1 MIVTTAFDETEELV
15 QRAEQLASSLAI
27 PYVARRKKTVKSLL
41 DSLDS
46 QLFVVNNQRGLSYYE
61 KGQDEVFFHPNMAMH
76 RIKQLE
82 RGQSD
87 SLVTAC
93 KLEAGMSFLDCTLGL
108 ASDTLVANYQVGS
121 SGKVVSLEKSF
132 HLFVL
137 VREGLAHYA
146 MHEKTEWQALI
157 DQVSLVHADNL
168 DYLRT
173 CEDNA
178 FDVVYFDFMFHHTV
192 ESSQGIKIIKPIVSY
207 DVMTPEHVKEAM
219 RVAKQRVVVKSSY
232 KNPMIEPLGF
242 TILRQNQKRHFFYGV
257 IEMEGA
263 FRKGDGV

>member
-132 HLFVL
+132 PLFVL
-137 VREGLAHYA
+137 VREGL
-146 MHEKTEWQALI
+146 
-157 DQVSLVHADNL
+157 HADNL

>member
-1 MIVTTAFDETEELV
+1 
-15 QRAEQLASSLAI
+15 
-27 PYVARRKKTVKSLL
+27 
-41 DSLDS
+41 
-46 QLFVVNNQRGLSYYE
+46 
-61 KGQDEVFFHPNMAMH
+61 
-76 RIKQLE
+76 
-82 RGQSD
+82 
-87 SLVTAC
+87 
-93 KLEAGMSFLDCTLGL
+93 
-108 ASDTLVANYQVGS
+108 
-121 SGKVVSLEKSF
+121 
-132 HLFVL
+132 
-137 VREGLAHYA
+137 

-257 IEMEGA
+257 IEMEGLLGREMA
-263 FRKGDGV
+263 YDFINCCIGSESFNRFKEPTSMVL